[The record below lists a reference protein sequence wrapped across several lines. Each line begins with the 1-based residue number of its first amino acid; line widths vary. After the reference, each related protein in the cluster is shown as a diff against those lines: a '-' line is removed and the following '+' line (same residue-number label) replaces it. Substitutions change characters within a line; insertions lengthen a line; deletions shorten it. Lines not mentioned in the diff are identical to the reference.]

1 MRLIDKV
8 IVVLFYKTF
17 STVTKHSFI
26 CIAIKIFKNNLQTCM
41 SSCVISLVESTLFG
55 EILADKLPNLVSQS
69 PAKQISVVGGF
80 GPGQDRSGRVATVFE
95 NSRKILHSTFRRR
108 IPSPQGTLQAS
119 QSSTM
124 KL

>member
-1 MRLIDKV
+1 
-8 IVVLFYKTF
+8 
-17 STVTKHSFI
+17 
-26 CIAIKIFKNNLQTCM
+26 M
-41 SSCVISLVESTLFG
+41 SRVESTTPTLVFV
-55 EILADKLPNLVSQS
+55 DFVMLPNRDSQS

-108 IPSPQGTLQAS
+108 KPSPQGTLQAS

-124 KL
+124 KLQKIKQNENEIWILYLEIFIFELFIPCKKSKSCNGLRQQPTH